1 MLVIVLLVSFF
12 LLLFIGVPISFA
24 LSISSF
30 TAVMTTGAI
39 PVINLVQKT
48 FRAIDSFTLLAIPFF
63 VFAGNVMARGG
74 VSKRLTD
81 MAATL
86 VGRMPGGLAH
96 VATLSSTFFGAIS
109 GSAPATTSAIGAVMV
124 PEMEK
129 RNYDKAFT
137 AAVVAASGTIGL
149 IIPPSNTMVMYG
161 TLANASVGK
170 MFIGGVGP
178 GLLMTVVIIVINYLI
193 SKKRGYAG
201 SEHIS
206 GKQVAEAFKNGIWAL
221 LMPVIILGGIYS
233 GLFTPTEAAAIAV
246 FYGIIVSAFV
256 YRNMGMKDFL
266 HVLSASASSTAS
278 ILFLVANAHIFSYLL
293 SSEQIPQKLAILMTS
308 LTTNPT
314 IIMFLIM
321 IVLLIAGCFLDNAVA
336 VILLT
341 PIFVNVVQAMNIDI
355 CYFGVFLVFVL
366 AIGQVTPPVGLCLLI
381 CNQIAKTRL
390 MKALKAMMPMLLI
403 SVIVLML
410 ITYIPALTT
419 WLPSMIKT

>member
-129 RNYDKAFT
+129 RSYDKAFT

-161 TLANASVGK
+161 TLANA
-170 MFIGGVGP
+170 
-178 GLLMTVVIIVINYLI
+178 
-193 SKKRGYAG
+193 
-201 SEHIS
+201 
-206 GKQVAEAFKNGIWAL
+206 
-221 LMPVIILGGIYS
+221 
-233 GLFTPTEAAAIAV
+233 
-246 FYGIIVSAFV
+246 
-256 YRNMGMKDFL
+256 
-266 HVLSASASSTAS
+266 
-278 ILFLVANAHIFSYLL
+278 HIFSYLL

-314 IIMFLIM
+314 MIMFLIM

-366 AIGQVTPPVGLCLLI
+366 AIGQVTPPVGLCLFVACDIGKVSIEKISREVLPYVGGLI
-381 CNQIAKTRL
+381 VTAILLVLFPQI
-390 MKALKAMMPMLLI
+390 
-403 SVIVLML
+403 V
-410 ITYIPALTT
+410 T
-419 WLPSMIKT
+419 WLPSLTKMA

>member
-1 MLVIVLLVSFF
+1 
-12 LLLFIGVPISFA
+12 
-24 LSISSF
+24 
-30 TAVMTTGAI
+30 
-39 PVINLVQKT
+39 
-48 FRAIDSFTLLAIPFF
+48 
-63 VFAGNVMARGG
+63 MARGG

-129 RNYDKAFT
+129 RSYDKAFT

-366 AIGQVTPPVGLCLLI
+366 AIGQVTPPVGLCLFVACDIGKVSIEKISREVLPYVGGLI
-381 CNQIAKTRL
+381 VTAILLVLFSQI
-390 MKALKAMMPMLLI
+390 
-403 SVIVLML
+403 V
-410 ITYIPALTT
+410 T
-419 WLPSMIKT
+419 WLPSLTKMA

>member
-124 PEMEK
+124 LRWK
-129 RNYDKAFT
+129 SGAFT

-256 YRNMGMKDFL
+256 YRNMGWKDFI

-366 AIGQVTPPVGLCLLI
+366 AIGQVTPPVGLCLFVACDIGKVSIEKVSREVLPYVGGLI
-381 CNQIAKTRL
+381 VTAILLVLFPQI
-390 MKALKAMMPMLLI
+390 
-403 SVIVLML
+403 V
-410 ITYIPALTT
+410 T
-419 WLPSMIKT
+419 WLPSLTKMA